1 MNKVINFQS
10 KEQNSLPI
18 AGFLE
23 VSYTSHTHTRHE
35 KRGER
40 EERREEGERRER
52 NVLGNTKLSLKQS
65 PLWEQVAS
73 RDQV

>member
-35 KRGER
+35 ERGREREGGREGGKERER
-40 EERREEGERRER
+40 EETQGDWRDTQG
-52 NVLGNTKLSLKQS
+52 LGHDL
-65 PLWEQVAS
+65 
-73 RDQV
+73 